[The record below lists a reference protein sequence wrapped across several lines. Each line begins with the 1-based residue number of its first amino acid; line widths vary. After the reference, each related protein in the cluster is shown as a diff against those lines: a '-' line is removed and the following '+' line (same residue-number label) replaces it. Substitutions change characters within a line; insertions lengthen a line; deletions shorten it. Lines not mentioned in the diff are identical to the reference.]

1 MFCLMALLLI
11 ACTSDDKQG
20 VGDDTQQFTFDVVE
34 QPWEEEKVAI
44 SRSGETLES
53 LRSIGAARLWSF
65 ESIPIADITAL
76 GESSLWSYN
85 GGTKTY
91 TNTAAV
97 NGALKGGSGG
107 TTELTFTKDLI
118 FSATTGSIH
127 LVNDGSDNCIRFT
140 GDLTINNLKAGQ
152 RVTVVSYVSPGP
164 PINIS
169 NVSGSP
175 VIPAQTPPV
184 QTTQTRTVAANGSVT
199 LSATA
204 PVKIYSIS
212 VSAAE
217 DDGFGLYCPELAVLN
232 TQVTWDNA
240 NGRWKIGGDYNTYW
254 RRNQDGVLNI
264 YAYAPYK
271 PSPYTYTIESGI
283 LTFNAEKYAVS
294 GGDPLYSTRLS
305 GSNVDLL
312 YASQTSY
319 ARNSSEPAKLT
330 FEHALAKMTFGTIT
344 NNTGGTLY
352 LNGFTISG
360 TMYESA
366 KLNLSTGVWSDHV
379 VNSFGKIS
387 SPPPF
392 IYVTTEPSEDIP
404 PGYTGKI
411 VVSPLYDKE
420 TIIPPMPSRELSFIP
435 GSDGTLSL
443 TVEVNSSV
451 VNETFSFPVT
461 LVKGMNKTYNITIGK
476 NYEVIIN

>member
-1 MFCLMALLLI
+1 MFCLMALLLT

-44 SRSGETLES
+44 SRSGETLEG

-65 ESIPIADITAL
+65 ESIPVADITAL

-85 GGTKTY
+85 DGTKTY

-140 GDLTINNLKAGQ
+140 GDLTINNLKNGQ
-152 RVTVVSYVSPGP
+152 AVTVVSKSLVVPGP
-164 PINIS
+164 PMNVS
-169 NVSGSP
+169 NVTGSP
-175 VIPAQTPPV
+175 VIPASSEKAS
-184 QTTQTRTVAANGSVT
+184 QTRTVAANGSVT

-217 DDGFGLYCPELAVLN
+217 DDGFGLYCSELSISN
-232 TQVTWDNA
+232 TQVTWDDV
-240 NGRWKIGGDYNTYW
+240 NGKWKIGSGYNTYW
-254 RRNQDGVLNI
+254 RRGLGGTLNI

-271 PSPYTYTIESGI
+271 PSPYTIESGI
-283 LTFNAEKYAVS
+283 LTFNAEKYDVP

-392 IYVTTEPSEDIP
+392 IYVTTDPSEDIP
-404 PGYTGKI
+404 SGYTGKI

>member
-1 MFCLMALLLI
+1 MFCLMALLLT

-20 VGDDTQQFTFDVVE
+20 VGDDTQQFTLDVVE

-65 ESIPIADITAL
+65 ESIPVADITAL

-85 GGTKTY
+85 SGTKTY

-107 TTELTFTKDLI
+107 TTELMFTKDLI

-127 LVNDGSDNCIRFT
+127 LVNDGSDNCIQFR

-169 NVSGSP
+169 NVTGSP

-217 DDGFGLYCPELAVLN
+217 DDGFGLYCPELSISN
-232 TQVTWDNA
+232 TQVTWDDV
-240 NGRWKIGGDYNTYW
+240 NGKWKIGSGYNTYW
-254 RRNQDGVLNI
+254 RRGLGGTFNI

-271 PSPYTYTIESGI
+271 VSPYTIEGGV

-305 GSNVDLL
+305 GGNVDLL
-312 YASQTSY
+312 YASQTGY

-392 IYVTTEPSEDIP
+392 IYVTTDPSEDIP
-404 PGYTGKI
+404 PSYTGKI